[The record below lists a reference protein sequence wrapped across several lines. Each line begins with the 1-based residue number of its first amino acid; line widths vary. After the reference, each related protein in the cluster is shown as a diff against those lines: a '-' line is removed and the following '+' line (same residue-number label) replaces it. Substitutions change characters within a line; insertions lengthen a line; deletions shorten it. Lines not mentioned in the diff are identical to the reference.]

1 MERTGKLPEGKKD
14 NNPTAPWIEL
24 PLDMTENILR
34 RLGQVEILQNAQNVC
49 TTWRSVC
56 SDPSL
61 WRVIDLKG
69 FGDDHELLFNPDIIC
84 RRAVYHSQGE
94 LTDLNIE
101 FLGTDDLLHYISQRS
116 SHLKRLRLGCC
127 DCISS
132 KGLTAAVKKFPELEE
147 LHLFFMPHITAK
159 DIEAI
164 GISCPKLK
172 FFTFNTRSF
181 RIRRVGRDDSYAIAI
196 AKTMPNLRHLRLFG
210 NKLTNTGMIALFGGC
225 PNLESLDLRQCFN
238 IIFRGSGG
246 KVCSSV
252 ARVCS
257 ERLKYLRYPMD
268 STADY
273 EWDDRIYGIDY
284 LYNRS
289 SQKHADFKNPLN
301 DLPFPANLDWYVKDD
316 YVFDLGLDA
325 WLY

>member
-1 MERTGKLPEGKKD
+1 MGRRD
-14 NNPTAPWIEL
+14 NNPATGGSSSFPPPPWIEL
-24 PLDMTENILR
+24 PRDVTENILR
-34 RLGQVEILQNAQNVC
+34 RLGSVEILQNAEKVC

-61 WRVIDLKG
+61 WRVIDLKR
-69 FGDDHELLFNPDIIC
+69 FGDDHELLSSPDTIC

-101 FLGTDDLLHYISQRS
+101 FLGTDDLLHYISERS

-127 DCISS
+127 DRISS

-159 DIEAI
+159 DIEAV
-164 GISCPKLK
+164 GITCPKLRS
-172 FFTFNTRSF
+172 FTFNNRSYTITRVD
-181 RIRRVGRDDSYAIAI
+181 IDDSYAIAI

-238 IIFRGSGG
+238 VILRGSVE
-246 KVCSSV
+246 K
-252 ARVCS
+252 VCS
-257 ERLKYLRYPMD
+257 ERIKYLRHPMG

-273 EWDDRIYGIDY
+273 EWDDRIYDCEY
-284 LYNRS
+284 LYTRRS
-289 SQKHADFKNPLN
+289 KKYDDYKNPSN
-301 DLPFPANLDWYVKDD
+301 DLPFPANLEWYDRDKDD
-316 YVFDLGLDA
+316 CLFDLGLDA
-325 WLY
+325 W